1 MDPGLLGLA
10 IATLTSSAGDHSL
23 LLAEQAVATC
33 RLTASIPSV
42 ARGGA
47 LEPWTVDALDLE
59 GKSHFE
65 ILVRVAARGPD
76 GAKEEWRRWLLEPQA
91 CRLVGLLSRRTKSG
105 QETAAVYAP
114 LATPPTEHERQK
126 LLSRAGFRP
135 CEAASPP
142 VPEFPAATLPVV
154 TPEPTPGTVILGPL
168 TPITWH
174 RGRHADPRLCWSKGD
189 PLPRPKKVAADS
201 LVPTGPSYRL
211 LDLGG
216 SAEACRLMG
225 ASCDGQPLSVDG
237 RRVQVLSLD
246 ARGAAM
252 LLVEELGPRRWAAP
266 VSDPRG
272 LKLLGR
278 YEDLLWV
285 SVPGPGGL
293 GFSLVAVDLAA
304 GQVRRLG
311 FAPVDDW
318 MIAKSAPTGLWI
330 RDVDYPD
337 ALGNAETWQDRQAV
351 DERFPIS
358 ERPWKTLAEATRR

>member
-10 IATLTSSAGDHSL
+10 IATLTSSVGDHSL
-23 LLAEQAVATC
+23 LRAEQAVAAC
-33 RLTASIPSV
+33 RFTGSIPKV
-42 ARGGA
+42 GRGGA
-47 LEPWTVDALDLE
+47 LEPWTVEAVELE
-59 GKSHFE
+59 GQSHFE
-65 ILVRVAARGPD
+65 ILVRVAARGSD
-76 GAKEEWRRWLLEPQA
+76 GAKEEWRRWLFDPQA
-91 CRLVGLLSRRTKSG
+91 CRLVGLISRRTKSG
-105 QETAAVYAP
+105 QESGSLYAP
-114 LATPPTEHERQK
+114 LASPPTELERRQ
-126 LLSRAGFRP
+126 LLSRAGYRP
-135 CEAASPP
+135 CEAGAPP
-142 VPEFPAATLPVV
+142 VPEFPAGALPNP
-154 TPEPTPGTVILGPL
+154 TPETAPGTVVLGPV

-174 RGRHADPRLCWSKGD
+174 RGRHADPRLCWSKGE

-201 LVPTGPSYRL
+201 LVPTGPSFRL
-211 LDLGG
+211 VDLGG

-252 LLVEELGPRRWAAP
+252 VLVEELGPRRWAAP

-358 ERPWKTLAEATRR
+358 ERPWKKLAEAVGR